1 MVSEIQGGGG
11 SFAPSVNP
19 RVQTP
24 AQAQAMGVLAQRP
37 QVSAPPK
44 VELAVPKAADIKYD
58 AGQLKQSLQD
68 AVRILNE
75 QVSSKS
81 QGLGF
86 SYDSSIK
93 SAVITVR
100 NTETGQVVRQIP
112 GEDVLRMAHNLDQLK
127 GILYNQKA

>member
-1 MVSEIQGGGG
+1 MVSEIQGGGA
-11 SFAPSVNP
+11 SYAPSVNP

-24 AQAQAMGVLAQRP
+24 AQAQATGVLSQRP
-37 QVSAPPK
+37 QVAAPPK
-44 VELAVPKAADIKYD
+44 VQIEMPKPADIKYD

-75 QVSSKS
+75 QVSSKA

-112 GEDVLRMAHNLDQLK
+112 GDDVLRMAHNLDQLK
-127 GILYNQKA
+127 GILYNEKA

>member
-1 MVSEIQGGGG
+1 MVSEILGAGG

-24 AQAQAMGVLAQRP
+24 AQAQAVVLSQRP
-37 QVSAPPK
+37 QVAAPLKVQLEMPK
-44 VELAVPKAADIKYD
+44 PADIKYD
-58 AGQLKQSLQD
+58 AGQLKQSLQE

-75 QVSSKS
+75 QVSSKT

-93 SAVITVR
+93 NAVITVR

-112 GEDVLRMAHNLDQLK
+112 GEDILRMAHNLDQLK
-127 GILYNQKA
+127 GILYNEKA

>member
-24 AQAQAMGVLAQRP
+24 AQAQAVGVLSQRP
-37 QVSAPPK
+37 QVTPPPK
-44 VELAVPKAADIKYD
+44 VQIEMPKPADIKYD
-58 AGQLKQSLQD
+58 AGQIKQSLQD

-127 GILYNQKA
+127 GILYNEKA